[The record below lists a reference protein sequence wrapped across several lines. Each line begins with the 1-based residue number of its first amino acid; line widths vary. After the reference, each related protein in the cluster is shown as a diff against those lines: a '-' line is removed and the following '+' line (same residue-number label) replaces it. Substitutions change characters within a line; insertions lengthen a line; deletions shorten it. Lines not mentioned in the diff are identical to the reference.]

1 MLDWSNKLNEKW
13 NKKQNVPGSVSKPWG
28 GCCDNGPGVLPLP
41 GDLTSSFIAP
51 TYDNDELGGR

>member
-1 MLDWSNKLNEKW
+1 MKVKLKREKKRQNKQIL
-13 NKKQNVPGSVSKPWG
+13 PGSVSKPCG
-28 GCCDNGPGVLPLP
+28 GGCDNGPGVLPLP